1 MCMRAGLYQTKKD
14 LLVFFGIVAVKEVD
28 DLGGDFLGVEAAA
41 TVAKCTSHFSCRSCS
56 EAALK
61 APEAKRRPSSA
72 IR

>member
-1 MCMRAGLYQTKKD
+1 MTLAE
-14 LLVFFGIVAVKEVD
+14 I
-28 DLGGDFLGVEAAA
+28 
-41 TVAKCTSHFSCRSCS
+41 AKCTSHFSCRSCS